1 MISFCTYNQCNGGT
15 QPNLTFSA
23 VFISIL
29 LAFAGSHLWQKH
41 ICWKIHFVE
50 IIYRTRIWYLLNL
63 DTKVP
68 QSIQASVYT
77 LPPLPPPQTAMPN
90 WMDHFSKRGFPKVF
104 EQKTFF
110 VKRWSQWWVWDDQS
124 GMLGGWQGG
133 PPQDRLSVQCVS
145 GTRPPETLA
154 MSYEGRRCFSAA
166 KAPPEEGSQ
175 AVVVVGRNFG
185 IEVVGC

>member
-1 MISFCTYNQCNGGT
+1 MCLARKKWSHFIIRLSPLKWLGVLEATIGRWSKHRQNLFLENFPPQKSNVISFCTYNQCNGGT

-110 VKRWSQWWVWDDQS
+110 VKRWSQWWVWDDH
-124 GMLGGWQGG
+124 
-133 PPQDRLSVQCVS
+133 
-145 GTRPPETLA
+145 T
-154 MSYEGRRCFSAA
+154 
-166 KAPPEEGSQ
+166 
-175 AVVVVGRNFG
+175 
-185 IEVVGC
+185 VGC